1 MTLTAHQSGKTQFR
15 PEEVCKVGL
24 IGFGTVGSAVARLLW
39 ARSAEHPLRIT
50 HILVRNPQRKKADWI
65 TDAVCWTDNFEEV
78 LGSDVEVIIELI
90 GGLQP
95 AHDWVSRALK
105 SGKSVVTANK
115 QLIAHHGAELIELAK
130 AQQKHLL
137 FGACVA
143 GGVPVLAGLHEGLA
157 GDRLVKVCGILNG
170 TCNYILSRMEQS
182 GATFS
187 EALEEAQAA
196 GFAEADASEDVDG
209 FDARAKLVVLARV
222 GLNAEVVPKQ
232 VLCRSIREV
241 AHVDFD
247 YARELGCTIRQVS
260 RAELRDGQLFA
271 AVEPTVVPQNS
282 RLASASGSHN
292 LVVSTGEFGGDTVFA
307 GHGAGGNPT
316 AVAVVSDLL
325 YIVRHRSTGVAE
337 ADRPAVTAY
346 EASHDFETPHYLRF
360 VVKDAP
366 GIIASLAGVLT
377 RHHINIDAVFQRPG
391 HEPSALPFVITLECC
406 KTSRAEA
413 AVAEMTQF
421 SFLVQPPVRMPILR

>member
-1 MTLTAHQSGKTQFR
+1 
-15 PEEVCKVGL
+15 
-24 IGFGTVGSAVARLLW
+24 
-39 ARSAEHPLRIT
+39 
-50 HILVRNPQRKKADWI
+50 
-65 TDAVCWTDNFEEV
+65 V

-115 QLIAHHGAELIELAK
+115 QLIAHHGAELIELAR
-130 AQQKHLL
+130 AQEKHLM

-222 GLNAEVVPKQ
+222 GLNADVAPKQ

-247 YARELGCTIRQVS
+247 YARELACTIRQVS
-260 RAELRDGQLFA
+260 RAELRDGTLFA

-282 RLASASGSHN
+282 REATTLCSAREN
-292 LVVSTGEFGGDTVFA
+292 LVGTRSLPAMGQAVIPRRSQSFLTFYTSCGIVPPELQKR
-307 GHGAGGNPT
+307 T
-316 AVAVVSDLL
+316 ARLPQP
-325 YIVRHRSTGVAE
+325 IG
-337 ADRPAVTAY
+337 
-346 EASHDFETPHYLRF
+346 
-360 VVKDAP
+360 
-366 GIIASLAGVLT
+366 LAT
-377 RHHINIDAVFQRPG
+377 
-391 HEPSALPFVITLECC
+391 
-406 KTSRAEA
+406 TSRRHTTCGLWSRMLPASSPA
-413 AVAEMTQF
+413 WLVF
-421 SFLVQPPVRMPILR
+421 SPATTSILMPFSKGPATNHRLCLLS